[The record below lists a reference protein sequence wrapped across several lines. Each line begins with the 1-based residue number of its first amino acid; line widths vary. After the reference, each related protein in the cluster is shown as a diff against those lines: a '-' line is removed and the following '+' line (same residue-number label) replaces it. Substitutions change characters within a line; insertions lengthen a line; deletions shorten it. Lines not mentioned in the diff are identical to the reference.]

1 MESLLEHWGPEWAGK
16 LYAGIIRD
24 IPVYDISSTEI
35 REALRTGRNADKVLD
50 RNVMEYIKTRS
61 LYEH

>member
-1 MESLLEHWGPEWAGK
+1 MGGETLF
-16 LYAGIIRD
+16 GIIRGM
-24 IPVYDISSTEI
+24 PAYDISSTDI
-35 REALRTGRNADKVLD
+35 REALRSGRNADKVLD